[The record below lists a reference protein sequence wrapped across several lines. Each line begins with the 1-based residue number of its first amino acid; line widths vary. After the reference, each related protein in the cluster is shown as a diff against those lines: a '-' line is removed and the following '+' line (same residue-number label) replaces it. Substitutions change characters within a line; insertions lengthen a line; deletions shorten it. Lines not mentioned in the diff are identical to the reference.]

1 MILGGRD
8 ELEAPSPYL
17 FCLAEI
23 CRPVDGLDRQR
34 ISACVLLTG
43 LWWWAAEESTAPGQ
57 VDQAL
62 GGGQRPTE
70 S

>member
-1 MILGGRD
+1 M
-8 ELEAPSPYL
+8 
-17 FCLAEI
+17 
-23 CRPVDGLDRQR
+23 DGLDRQR

-62 GGGQRPTE
+62 RGGQRPTE
-70 S
+70 SGNDLKFERKFILYDL